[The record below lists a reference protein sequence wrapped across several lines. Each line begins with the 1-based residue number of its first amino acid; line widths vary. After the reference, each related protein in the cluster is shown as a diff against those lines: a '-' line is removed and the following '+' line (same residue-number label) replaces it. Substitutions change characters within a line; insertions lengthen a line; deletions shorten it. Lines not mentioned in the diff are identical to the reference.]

1 MDANL
6 LYKFLKRFDTDGLC
20 DLMPKEITVED
31 LDTFRKLILYIGK
44 GCNNRKFMHLI
55 EAMAVFDRKMPL
67 KKISAKLSKIAR
79 LWEAGNGVVLLQI
92 FNDSDQYMSPCREN
106 AMIKAVGQN
115 LTNILNG
122 SIYGLMKD
130 QWTQTEILNFGEMLL
145 YFALK
150 QCIIERPPTIF
161 AEDVRKQKTVK
172 VYEPKKY
179 FIKSNYELNGILD
192 YFLDM

>member
-1 MDANL
+1 
-6 LYKFLKRFDTDGLC
+6 
-20 DLMPKEITVED
+20 
-31 LDTFRKLILYIGK
+31 
-44 GCNNRKFMHLI
+44 
-55 EAMAVFDRKMPL
+55 
-67 KKISAKLSKIAR
+67 
-79 LWEAGNGVVLLQI
+79 
-92 FNDSDQYMSPCREN
+92 
-106 AMIKAVGQN
+106 MIKAVGQT

-145 YFALK
+145 YFASK

-161 AEDVRKQKTVK
+161 AEDVRKQKTIK